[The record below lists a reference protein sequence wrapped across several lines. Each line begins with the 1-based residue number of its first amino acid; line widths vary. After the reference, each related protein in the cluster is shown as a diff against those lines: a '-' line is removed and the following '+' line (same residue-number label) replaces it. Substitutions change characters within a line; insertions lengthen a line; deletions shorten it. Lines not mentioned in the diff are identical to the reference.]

1 MDQNWYS
8 QDLAP
13 RPPKQQNYLWL
24 WLLSAFVAFAA
35 LIIGM
40 VIYVAKQLPPGKGF
54 AEWIAESSGT
64 DNSQRIDFRMSAAT
78 QRLEAARAAYAGK
91 QLASDDVTPQDV
103 EQIQTLLRELLAI
116 MRTSENSA
124 FEAKTSLPEF
134 RDRVRQAPSL
144 SITAMRQ
151 FRQEFDGW
159 FTMYPPYAGYVA
171 RIELVAVEHDT
182 ADHTLIAYTWVFN
195 SAYPERIA
203 WYLRSNGN
211 EMRIVDFEILD
222 TLALESD
229 ESAREFSAAFTGSYW
244 DNYGAVFEAK
254 ADSAMSGDQITAAKA
269 EVTRLSQLP
278 FPKSIAHWGY
288 HRLALIALPL
298 DNDLCLQMLAKCEE
312 LAPLPVVYWQR
323 AAIFAELKDY
333 AKATENLRIYTD
345 LIGPGPEC
353 YQLEGQIADAQKD
366 YEKANI
372 AWVKLLSMDPG
383 TNSVPWDFH
392 HHMTLANSMA
402 VADSIRT
409 RPDSAAAAQKIATLF
424 VTRERGDL
432 AGPLLPIAESV
443 DAPTPGLLALR
454 AKIAQFNGD
463 DEGYLS
469 NLEQAWK
476 AAPNDPEDSERV
488 SWLYDWATALQSRG
502 KGDEA
507 IAKSPDPGQTF
518 YDLAFVDDGVLYL
531 NARELQ
537 VLSDALQNAS
547 ANEESARKSL
557 RVWQKLAPIAVKLQQ
572 RDYDAVW
579 QSASVLFAK
588 DASPDDRQI
597 VELLDE
603 LELKW
608 TAQDW
613 LADAAV
619 KTGHAIDVWD
629 LLPEEGRLSGLLWR
643 VDGANKADTVS
654 ALSERLRKDNPED
667 IDLIYCDA
675 LIASQNE
682 DLPTALGKYQEFLR
696 QPSVGQSALQ
706 YRARNEVADLA
717 MKLTDWKSAL
727 ADLPNDVLLN
737 LIVERLKLAKRFD
750 DAASVLEM
758 ARKRGATLPETIQ
771 AEASLLHEQ
780 QDWPALCALCESW
793 LAERKAESS
802 ENFDVAYRS
811 EVMHTQFVD
820 ALLMTGQQDRVDDV
834 IAQLPDSNSRG
845 TWKLRVAVAKNDQA
859 AADSIFAEAETDSG
873 ASVNVSELGPQAVK
887 YWSEEWRDFRQQHPI
902 HFYTITRLTTLSTS
916 DLILQ
921 SIATPLTA
929 ADLRTA
935 LQTVSNDV
943 TVEDVTVE
951 DLTELLAQTE
961 QRAIAQ
967 MSLVAGNRDIAVPIA
982 VSPRQLYRINL
993 EGASFLVTNGSDSHH
1008 KPVGGKVG
1016 EMEASPLDDD
1026 ELSEPLRQAIDAHQ
1040 GWICVRAEADMTA
1053 DADRVKALQAK
1064 ITGALLNDLA
1074 SVVILD
1080 GKAALMSADAIA
1092 TLTSGSTSS
1101 LKNTESYSSN
1111 VKEPLMNELDKQSTV
1126 RLRALR
1132 KRLSEIPEESVAPK
1146 ITLLLKVPGAS
1157 QRDRTLIEYP
1167 LLQWEPKAFPT
1178 EFTVRFGDS
1187 PLVAPGFRGELAK
1200 TPAWS
1205 VIGWREE

>member
-8 QDLAP
+8 QDLTP
-13 RPPKQQNYLWL
+13 KPPKQQNYLWL
-24 WLLSAFVAFAA
+24 WLLSAFVVFAA
-35 LIIGM
+35 LIIGV

-64 DNSQRIDFRMSAAT
+64 DNSQRIDFRISAAT
-78 QRLEAARAAYAGK
+78 QRLGSARAAYAGK

-144 SITAMRQ
+144 SITAMRE
-151 FRQEFDGW
+151 FRLEFDNW
-159 FTMYPPYAGYVA
+159 FTMYAPYAGYVS
-171 RIELVAVEHDT
+171 RIELVAVEHDP

-195 SAYPERIA
+195 STYPDRVA
-203 WYLRSNGN
+203 WYLRGNGN

-222 TLALESD
+222 TQALESD

-254 ADSAMSGDQITAAKA
+254 TDSAMSGDQIAAAKA

-278 FPKSIAHWGY
+278 FPKSIAHWAY
-288 HRLALIALPL
+288 CRLALMALPL

-312 LAPLPVVYWQR
+312 IAPLPVIYWQR

-353 YQLEGQIADAQKD
+353 YQLEGKIADAQKD
-366 YEKANI
+366 YGNANL
-372 AWVKLLSMDPG
+372 AWVKLLSVDPG
-383 TNSVPWDFH
+383 TDSIPWDFH
-392 HHMTLANSMA
+392 HHMTLTNSMA

-424 VTRERGDL
+424 LSRERGDL
-432 AGPLLPIAESV
+432 AKQLLPIAESI
-443 DAPTPGLLALR
+443 DEPTPGLLALR

-463 DEGYLS
+463 EDGYLS

-476 AAPNDPEDSERV
+476 AAPNDPEDSQRM
-488 SWLYDWATALQSRG
+488 SWLYDWASVLQSRG

-507 IAKSPDPGQTF
+507 IARSSDPGRTF
-518 YDLAFVDDGVLYL
+518 YALAFDDDGVLEL
-531 NARELQ
+531 NSRELQ
-537 VLSDALQNAS
+537 VLADALQNAS
-547 ANEESARKSL
+547 ADEESARKWL

-572 RDYDAVW
+572 HDYDAVW

-588 DASPDDRQI
+588 EASPDDRQI

-629 LLPEEGRLSGLLWR
+629 LLPEDGRLSGLLWR
-643 VDGANKADTVS
+643 VDGSNKADTVS
-654 ALSERLRKDNPED
+654 ALSERLRKDHPED

-675 LIASQNE
+675 LIASHNE
-682 DLPTALGKYQEFLR
+682 DYPTALEKYQEFLR
-696 QPSVGQSALQ
+696 QPNVGESALQ

-717 MKLTDWKSAL
+717 MKLTDWKSAI
-727 ADLPNDVLLN
+727 ADMPNDVLLN
-737 LIVERLKLAKRFD
+737 FILERLTLAKRFD
-750 DAASVLEM
+750 DTAAVLEM
-758 ARKRGATLPETIQ
+758 ARKQGATLPETVK

-780 QDWPALCALCESW
+780 KNWPALCSLCESW
-793 LAERKAESS
+793 MAKRKAESS
-802 ENFDVAYRS
+802 EDFGNAYGS
-811 EVMHTQFVD
+811 AVMGTQFID
-820 ALLMTGQQDRVDDV
+820 ALLMTGQLDLADDV
-834 IAQLPDSNSRG
+834 IAQLRDSYSRG

-859 AADSIFAEAETDSG
+859 AAESIFAEAETSSG
-873 ASVNVSELGPQAVK
+873 LSVNVSELGPQAGV
-887 YWSEEWRDFRQQHPI
+887 YWSEEWRDFRKQHPI
-902 HFYTITRLTTLSTS
+902 DLYESTRLTGLSMS

-921 SIATPLTA
+921 STATPLTA
-929 ADLRTA
+929 EDLQAT
-935 LQTVSNDV
+935 LQTVNS
-943 TVEDVTVE
+943 DVTVE
-951 DLTELLAQTE
+951 DLSEPLAETE

-967 MSLVAGNRDIAVPIA
+967 MSLVAGNKDAAAPIA
-982 VSPRQLYRINL
+982 SNPRQLFRIKL
-993 EGASFLVTNGSDSHH
+993 DGASLLLTKGSDSYH
-1008 KPVGGKVG
+1008 KPADG
-1016 EMEASPLDDD
+1016 EAGETETSAMEDD
-1026 ELSEPLRQAIDAHQ
+1026 ELSELLKQAIDNHQ
-1040 GWICVRAEADMTA
+1040 GWISLRAEADVSA
-1053 DADRVKALQAK
+1053 DTDRVKALQAK
-1064 ITGALLNDLA
+1064 IMGVLLNDSA
-1074 SVVILD
+1074 SVVIVG
-1080 GKAALMSADAIA
+1080 GKAAMVSPDVIK
-1092 TLTSGSTSS
+1092 TLASGSISG
-1101 LKNTESYSSN
+1101 LEHTESYSPI
-1111 VKEPLMNELDKQSTV
+1111 VTEPLMSELDKHSTA

-1132 KRLSEIPEESVAPK
+1132 KRLSEIPDGAAAPT
-1146 ITLLLKVPGAS
+1146 ITLLLNTPGAS
-1157 QRDRTLIEYP
+1157 QRDRTLIECP
-1167 LLQWEPKAFPT
+1167 LLQWDPKAFPSK
-1178 EFTVRFGDS
+1178 FTVSFGDS
-1187 PLVAPGFRGELAK
+1187 PFVAPCFNGELAK
-1200 TPAWS
+1200 TSAWS